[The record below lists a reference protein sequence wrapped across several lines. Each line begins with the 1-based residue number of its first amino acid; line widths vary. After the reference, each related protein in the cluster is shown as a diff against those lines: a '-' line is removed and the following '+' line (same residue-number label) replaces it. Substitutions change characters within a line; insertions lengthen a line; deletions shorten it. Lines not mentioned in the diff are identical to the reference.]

1 LTGFSG
7 GIQSMQIARG
17 VRLERAESKPWDLNR
32 FIPAWESDSLLECLS
47 FSRLMNKKLFDRY

>member
-1 LTGFSG
+1 
-7 GIQSMQIARG
+7 MQIARG